1 LYSHFGDQIWITP
14 YGLILV
20 AALVS
25 CWLYARRRAIAAGLD
40 TSHIDLAVPLIFIVA
55 TLGAKFLTLAS
66 PDDGNIV
73 GELYQ
78 THARFRLFGLLFIG
92 FPMLLIYSRLAKL
105 SCRGMLDVLALP
117 AVLWLV
123 ILRVGCFMAGC
134 CWGDL
139 THPVAGLANIS
150 DPELATQ
157 VQTLPWLAGDWLITV
172 VSFPI
177 GSFAYQQHLLL
188 GLIEPGAQSSLP
200 VHPTQLYELVLLL
213 GLLACLHVF
222 SKKQHAPGVVA
233 LVTLAGYCVL
243 RFFIEYLRADNALVF
258 GSHTFTQVICVA
270 LLLVSAVSNRFLTR
284 QKVTV
289 QEAS

>member
-1 LYSHFGDQIWITP
+1 MISRFGDQTWITP
-14 YGLILV
+14 YGLMLV
-20 AALVS
+20 AALVA
-25 CWLYARRRAIAAGLD
+25 CWLYARRRAIAVGLD
-40 TSHIDLAVPLIFIVA
+40 TSHIDLAVPLLFIVA
-55 TLGAKFLTLAS
+55 TLGAKFLTLVS

-78 THARFRLFGLLFIG
+78 THFRFRLFGLLFIG
-92 FPMLLIYSRLAKL
+92 FPVLLIYCRLAKVPF
-105 SCRGMLDVLALP
+105 RGMLDVFALP

-139 THPVAGLANIS
+139 TYPVAGLVNIS
-150 DPELATQ
+150 DPELGAQ
-157 VQTLPWLAGDWLITV
+157 VQTLPWLAGDWLITA

-213 GLLACLHVF
+213 GLLACLHLF
-222 SKKQHAPGVVA
+222 SKKRHAPGAVA
-233 LVTLAGYCVL
+233 LVTLAGYCTL
-243 RFFIEYLRADNALVF
+243 RFFIEYLRADNTIVF
-258 GSHTFTQVICVA
+258 GSHTFTQAICVA
-270 LLLVSAVSNRFLTR
+270 LLAASAVSYGILIR